1 MFHAAAA
8 PISKD
13 TTAMPRLLAIILIL
27 IFCTAPLSAQQKKTR
42 DQKVREDREK
52 VTQQGFWIY
61 NDLEAGFRQAKAAGK
76 PMLVVLRCIPCEEC
90 VKLDDDLV
98 DQDPVLRPLLEQ
110 FVCVRIV
117 STNGLDLSLFQFDTD
132 QSFAVFMLNADRTI
146 YGRFGT
152 RSHRTEW
159 VGDVSLKGL
168 AEALRG
174 ALELHAAWP
183 ASKTKLAGKTGP
195 APEWPAPEKMPGLR
209 DKYASTL
216 NYTGEVAKSCIHCH
230 QIGDA
235 VRDDYRKRNEAIPS
249 QVLNPYPHPRSIGL
263 VLDPDTRSTVRSVTP
278 GSIAATAGFQ
288 AGDRLLQLAGQPLLS
303 IADVQWVLH
312 QTPADG
318 GEVTAEVQ
326 SGDDPARQLTIK
338 LPAGWRELDQ
348 IAWRVSSWGL
358 RRMATGG
365 LLLEDVPIAERGKNG
380 IPQSG
385 MALRVRHVGQFGPHA
400 AAKNAGF
407 REGDVLVSLD
417 GRNDLTTDSAVLRYG
432 VSKKRPGDRVAVE
445 VIRDGQKQSLTLPMQ
460 P

>member
-1 MFHAAAA
+1 MRRL
-8 PISKD
+8 IS
-13 TTAMPRLLAIILIL
+13 LLLL
-27 IFCTAPLSAQQKKTR
+27 FGLCTAPLHAQQKKTR

-61 NDLEAGFRQAKAAGK
+61 NDLETGLQQARQSGK
-76 PMLVVLRCIPCEEC
+76 PLLVVLRCIPCEEC

-98 DQDPVLRPLLEQ
+98 DQDPILRPLLEQ

-159 VGDVSLKGL
+159 IGDVSLKGL

-174 ALELHAAWP
+174 ALELHQQWP
-183 ASKTKLAGKTGP
+183 ASRAALVAKTGP
-195 APEWPAPEKMPGLR
+195 APAWASPEKMPGLR
-209 DKYASTL
+209 EKYSSTL
-216 NYTGEVAKSCIHCH
+216 NYSGEVAKSCIHCH

-235 VRDDYRKRNEAIPS
+235 IRDDFRSRREPIPQ
-249 QVLNPYPHPRSIGL
+249 QVLNPYPHPRSLGL
-263 VLDPDTRSTVRSVTP
+263 VLDPDTRATVKSVSP
-278 GSIAATAGFQ
+278 DSIAADAGFRP
-288 AGDRLLQLAGQPLLS
+288 GDRLLTLDSQPLLS
-303 IADVQWVLH
+303 IADVQWVLQ
-312 QTPADG
+312 QTPASG
-318 GEVTAEVQ
+318 GRLVATVQ
-326 SGDDPARQLTIK
+326 RGSAGVQRIELN

-348 IAWRVSSWGL
+348 IAWRASAWGL

-365 LLLEDVPIAERGKNG
+365 LLLEEVPADERGRNG
-380 IPQSG
+380 IPESG

-407 REGDVLVSLD
+407 REGDVLVSFD
-417 GRNDLTTDSAVLRYG
+417 GRRDLLSDSAVLRYG
-432 VSKKRPGDRVAVE
+432 TTQKQPGDKVAVE
-445 VIRDGQKQSLTLPMQ
+445 VIRAGQNQKLVLPMQ

>member
-1 MFHAAAA
+1 MMS
-8 PISKD
+8 I
-13 TTAMPRLLAIILIL
+13 LLLL
-27 IFCTAPLSAQQKKTR
+27 VLCSAPLPAQQKKTR

-61 NDLEAGFRQAKAAGK
+61 NDLESGFQQARQSGK
-76 PMLVVLRCIPCEEC
+76 PLLVVLRCIPCEEC

-132 QSFAVFMLNADRTI
+132 QSFAVFMLNADRTV

-159 VGDVSLKGL
+159 IGDVSLKGL

-174 ALELHAAWP
+174 ALELHGQWP
-183 ASKTKLAGKTGP
+183 ASRAALVAKTGS
-195 APEWPAPEKMPGLR
+195 APQWASPEKMPGLR
-209 DKYASTL
+209 DKYTSTL
-216 NYTGEVAKSCIHCH
+216 NYSGEVAKSCIHCH

-235 VRDDYRKRNEAIPS
+235 IRDDFRSRGEPIPQ
-249 QVLNPYPHPRSIGL
+249 QVLNPYPHPRSLGL
-263 VLDPDTRSTVRSVTP
+263 VLDPDTRATVRSVTP
-278 GSIAATAGFQ
+278 DSPAAEAGFRP
-288 AGDRLLQLAGQPLLS
+288 GDKLLTLDSQPLLS
-303 IADVQWVLH
+303 IADVQWVLQ

-318 GEVTAEVQ
+318 GRLVATVQRGNAAVRNIEVN
-326 SGDDPARQLTIK
+326 

-348 IAWRVSSWGL
+348 IAWRASAWGL

-365 LLLEDVPIAERGKNG
+365 LLLEDVPADERGRNG
-380 IPQSG
+380 IPETG
-385 MALRVRHVGQFGPHA
+385 MALRVRHVGQYGPHA

-407 REGDVLVSLD
+407 REGDVLVSFD
-417 GRNDLTTDSAVLRYG
+417 GRRDLLSDSAVLRYG
-432 VSKKRPGDRVAVE
+432 TTQKQPGDKVLVE
-445 VIRDGQKQSLTLPMQ
+445 VIRGGQNQKLTLPMQ

>member
-1 MFHAAAA
+1 MLR
-8 PISKD
+8 
-13 TTAMPRLLAIILIL
+13 MLAITLTLIL
-27 IFCTAPLSAQQKKTR
+27 CTSTLPAQQKKTR

-61 NDLEAGFRQAKAAGK
+61 NDLDAGFRRAKESGK

-174 ALELHAAWP
+174 ALELHETWP
-183 ASKTKLAGKTGP
+183 ASKSRLAAKTGP
-195 APEWPAPEKMPGLR
+195 APAWAAPEKMPSLQ

-216 NYTGEVAKSCIHCH
+216 NYSGEVAKSCIHCH

-235 VRDDYRKRNEAIPS
+235 IRDDFRSRKQPIPA

-278 GSIAATAGFQ
+278 GSIAADAGFQ
-288 AGDRLLQLAGQPLLS
+288 PGDRLLQFAGQPLLS

-312 QTPADG
+312 QTSADG
-318 GEVTAEVQ
+318 GQVVAEVQ
-326 SGDDPARQLTIK
+326 RSDGQVRQLTIN

-365 LLLEDVPIAERGKNG
+365 LLLEDVPADERGKNG

-385 MALRVRHVGQFGPHA
+385 MALRVRHVGQFGAHA

-407 REGDVLVSLD
+407 QQGDVLVSFD
-417 GRNDLTTDSAVLRYG
+417 GKNDLTTDSAVLRYG
-432 VSKKRPGDRVAVE
+432 VSRKQPGDRVVVE
-445 VIRDGQKQSLTLPMQ
+445 VIRDGQKRSLTLPMQ